1 MTIPAYKN
9 PTIPVIERIEDLL
22 GRMTLKEKAGQLTQW
37 FHLGPDHHDLIR
49 KGEIGSGLNANS
61 ATAGNDR
68 QERVLA
74 DCLNDLQKVAVTES
88 RLGIPLIFGRDVIH
102 GYRTVAPIPLGMAA
116 AWSPEMVRAAN
127 TIAAREAR
135 ADGIHWGFSPML
147 DIARDPR
154 WGRVAEGFGEDPY
167 LAGRLAAAAV
177 RGFQGNDQ
185 DAIPE
190 QFPAD
195 RIVACAKHFVGYGAA
210 EGGRD
215 YNTTEITRRT
225 LHNIYLATFKAAIQS
240 GCGTV
245 MSAFHDIGGIP
256 LSAHRYL
263 LTEVLKEQWG
273 FGGFVVSDWGAVW
286 ELTNHGIAADGNQA
300 SELACNA
307 GVDMDMCGMMYLN
320 NLPGLVQAGK
330 VSGERLDDAVRRV
343 LRIKFALGLFE
354 NPYADPDAAQAIH
367 LQAESLAAMRT
378 IAAGSMVLLKNNGV
392 LPLRPDNLTICLG
405 GPLADRRRELFGC
418 WAPDG
423 QEEEV
428 TTLKE
433 AIAGRLGAETR
444 LHHYDLGDDAVKLAR
459 SSDVMILAIGESEGR
474 SGEDNCTTTIDLPAG
489 QEALVESARRMEIPI
504 VAVVFGGRP
513 LNLTRVMD
521 WADAVLFAWHP
532 GITGGLGVADVLFG
546 EVNPSGRLPITFPRS
561 TGQIPLYYNH
571 RSTGRPMPQGSRR
584 YSRYVDSLDSPLF
597 PFGFGLSYTTFDYG
611 NLRISQ
617 APQTPEM
624 LVAAEVTNTGARAGI
639 TVAQCYVRDVVASAA
654 RPVREL
660 KGFERIALEPGETK
674 IITFRLGPKE
684 LTFLDDDGNEVLEP
698 GRFQVWVGGDSTAEL
713 GAEFEITPD
722 GKWVAG
728 VTGTAKDSVKG

>member
-1 MTIPAYKN
+1 MI
-9 PTIPVIERIEDLL
+9 IPVYKDPTLPVTERIEDLL
-22 GRMTLKEKAGQLTQW
+22 SRMTLKEKAGQLTQW

-61 ATAGNDR
+61 STAGNDR
-68 QERVLA
+68 QERILA
-74 DCLNDLQKVAVTES
+74 ECLNELQKVAVTES

-116 AWSPEMVRAAN
+116 AWSPGMVQAAN
-127 TIAAREAR
+127 TIAAKEAR

-154 WGRVAEGFGEDPY
+154 WGRVAEGFGEDPF
-167 LAGRLAAAAV
+167 LAGKLAAAAV

-185 DAIPE
+185 DAIPG
-190 QFPAD
+190 QFAVD

-215 YNTTEITRRT
+215 YNTTEITRQT

-263 LTEVLKEQWG
+263 LTDVLKEQWG

-286 ELTNHGIAADGNQA
+286 ELTNHGIAADGSHA
-300 SELACNA
+300 AKLACNA

-320 NLPGLVQAGK
+320 NLPDLVQVGK
-330 VSGERLDDAVRRV
+330 VSEERLNDAVRRV

-354 NPYADPDAAQAIH
+354 NPYADPNASQTVH
-367 LQAESLAAMRT
+367 LLPESLATMREL
-378 IAAGSMVLLKNNGV
+378 AASSMVLLKNNGV
-392 LPLRPDNLTICLG
+392 LPLRSDNLTICLS
-405 GPLADRRRELFGC
+405 GPLADRRKELFGC

-423 QEEEV
+423 QDEEV

-444 LHHYDLGDDAVKLAR
+444 LYHYELPDDAVKLAR
-459 SSDVMILAIGESEGR
+459 SSDVLILAIGESEGR

-513 LNLTRVMD
+513 LNLTRVID

-532 GITGGLGVADVLFG
+532 GVTGGLGVADVLFG
-546 EVNPSGRLPITFPRS
+546 DVNPSGRLPITFPRS

-571 RSTGRPMPQGSRR
+571 RSTGRPMPPNSRR
-584 YSRYVDSLDSPLF
+584 HSRYVDSLDSPLF
-597 PFGFGLSYTTFDYG
+597 PFGFGLSYTTFEYG
-611 NLRISQ
+611 NLRISA
-617 APQTPEM
+617 APQTPEIS
-624 LVAAEVTNTGARAGI
+624 VTAQVTNTGNRDGT
-639 TVAQCYVRDVVASAA
+639 TVAQCYVRDVVANVA

-660 KGFERIALEPGETK
+660 KGFERVPLKAGETK
-674 IITFRLGPKE
+674 SILFRLGPKE
-684 LTFLDDDGNEVLEP
+684 LSYLDDNGNEVLEP
-698 GRFQVWVGGDSTAEL
+698 GRFQVWVGGDSNAEL
-713 GAEFEITPD
+713 GTEFEITLD
-722 GKWVAG
+722 GKWVG
-728 VTGTAKDSVKG
+728 SR